1 MIFLKLICSHE
12 VSRFDHIRTIS
23 TRIMSLNTEVSFSRS
38 NCVFSRKLSAWDAN
52 MTDTRKSILLQW
64 RWLLNFPIRKDY
76 VKKRIW
82 ESCNYSKM
90 NICDFLWFS
99 LISEILSHQ
108 QHLHRDDQRFVA
120 DVVLRSSSTTS
131 HPEYWIVRVRIRM
144 IDNVLLCCQSVLM
157 ISFETWRHVDDV
169 TCKLVRFIFL
179 LLRSIRLRSPWD
191 MSFKSESEHS
201 IDDDSVYSE
210 FRSAMLFS
218 FFTVS
223 SVSHWDQLHF
233 TLSSNCVQ
241 VQILSIA

>member
-1 MIFLKLICSHE
+1 MTMTFKFSHQKGLCK
-12 VSRFDHIRTIS
+12 V
-23 TRIMSLNTEVSFSRS
+23 
-38 NCVFSRKLSAWDAN
+38 
-52 MTDTRKSILLQW
+52 
-64 RWLLNFPIRKDY
+64 
-76 VKKRIW
+76 RIW

-90 NICDFLWFS
+90 NIFDFLWFS

-108 QHLHRDDQRFVA
+108 QHLHRDDQRFAA

-144 IDNVLLCCQSVLM
+144 IDNVLLCCQSVLV
-157 ISFETWRHVDDV
+157 ISFETWRHDDDV
-169 TCKLVRFIFL
+169 MSKLVRFIFLL